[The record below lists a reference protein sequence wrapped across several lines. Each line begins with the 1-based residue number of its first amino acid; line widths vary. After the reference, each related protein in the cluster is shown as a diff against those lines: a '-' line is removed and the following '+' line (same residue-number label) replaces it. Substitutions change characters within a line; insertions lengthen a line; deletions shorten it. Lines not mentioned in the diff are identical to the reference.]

1 MYVGGKFFF
10 NKNYCIVIKDNDIDH
25 SKLGN
30 KLKKKRKS
38 FQVYIESLLQRSF
51 QQVVC
56 DTKRLMP

>member
-10 NKNYCIVIKDNDIDH
+10 TKNYCIVIKDNDIDH

-30 KLKKKRKS
+30 KLKKKKS
-38 FQVYIESLLQRSF
+38 FQVYIESLLQRSL

-56 DTKRLMP
+56 L